1 MEHLFKFLDLSPECT
16 QSLLAFQLPSSCLSM
31 IISKLLGY
39 LIIVGSL
46 VLKVPQI
53 MNIVRSGQVKGL
65 NINMFLLEL
74 IGYSINLFY
83 SYRLSLP
90 FSTYG
95 ENVFMI
101 VQNLVI
107 LLLFFQYERGFG
119 IFFVLVTSTYSA
131 FLYGLINDSVI
142 DMSMMT
148 LLSTL
153 SIPIFTASKLPQIY
167 TNFKNKSTG
176 ELSVITCVLQLGG
189 TAARVFTTLK
199 EVDDKVILTGFLLGL
214 VLNAIITL
222 QIFWYWNNSGS
233 DGGDKTKKQ
242 PATTHLLPPLNKQPQ
257 LQRSAPKSWIRS
269 NRWWL

>member
-1 MEHLFKFLDLSPECT
+1 MEHLVKLLDLNPACSKAF
-16 QSLLAFQLPSSCLSM
+16 LLYQFPSSCLK
-31 IISKLLGY
+31 IVVSKLLGY
-39 LIIVGSL
+39 LIILGSL
-46 VLKVPQI
+46 ILKVPQI
-53 MNIVRSGQVKGL
+53 LNIVKSGQVKGL

-83 SYRLSLP
+83 SYRQSLP

-119 IFFVLVTSTYSA
+119 LFFFVVTSAYSA
-131 FLYGLINDSVI
+131 FFYGLLNESLI
-142 DMSMMT
+142 DMKMMT

-167 TNFKNKSTG
+167 TNFKNGSTG

-189 TAARVFTTLK
+189 TAARVFTTLQ
-199 EVDDKVILTGFLLGL
+199 EVDDMVILTGFLLGL

-222 QIFWYWNNSGS
+222 QIFWYWNSS
-233 DGGDKTKKQ
+233 SSKTSTTPSKKQ
-242 PATTHLLPPLNKQPQ
+242 VTKAKSTPSKADNKKQKTT
-257 LQRSAPKSWIRS
+257 
-269 NRWWL
+269 